1 VSNLYNSRVMKL
13 QSAKCPWCAGNCLLW
28 VRCLRWYRFD
38 AVDCGGSSWC
48 SVWCGLFIILLNS
61 WSSHFSSSS
70 PNSGRS
76 AGQKPHRLIFTA
88 AQRIYS
94 LAVCRSNKK
103 ATNILS

>member
-1 VSNLYNSRVMKL
+1 VSILYNSRVMKL

-94 LAVCRSNKK
+94 LAVCR
-103 ATNILS
+103 